1 MSNKEYSKYFEF
13 NNNSLSSNGVTFSF
27 TAEYVTI
34 FVTETSFSIGADG
47 FNSHAFLDS
56 FGVSREELITAI
68 KSMGFVECKERS
80 DQWGDSFE
88 RHTAIK
94 D

>member
-1 MSNKEYSKYFEF
+1 MSEKEYSTDIEF
-13 NNNSLSSNGVTFSF
+13 NNNSLSSNGVMFSF

-47 FNSHAFLDS
+47 FNSHVFLDS

-68 KSMGFVECKERS
+68 KLMGFVECKNRS

-88 RHTAIK
+88 RHTAIN